1 MRTARR
7 GFTLIELL
15 VVIAIIAILAAIL
28 FPVFAKAREKARQT
42 KCLSNQ
48 RQIALACM
56 MYAQD
61 NDETLPSSANVWTSI
76 GIDAKILVCPTTG
89 DTQPIGYSYNNFMS
103 GVALGDVDGP
113 TTATLTMDG
122 FTNTSSTNVSSPLQ
136 NTFYVE
142 GDLNKVHNGKAI
154 ESYVDGH
161 VDMASSVRTSYIET
175 YVPTGK
181 LPSGCFLWVA
191 GDGLQTAANGSSC
204 SGWSDYSGAGNDL
217 VQSTSALQPTLVPSG
232 LQDINGNVQNAA
244 FFNGLGAGNGST
256 FSAAHPVNVSLAS
269 GFTYIM
275 VSQAMNSWYGPYF
288 QMSACW
294 CNAQYGYNNPQF
306 QSIPWYAYLNN
317 DVLYFFNDSGTNCST
332 FAYGPATRD
341 GVRFYDITTGQW
353 GNWIEVGGTW
363 VPVVAGEADEPN
375 TVYPQDGQ
383 SASMFTMVSNGL
395 NASAASW
402 ANGSTYVDA
411 NGNNQDMANGS
422 MWTSAD
428 GNPTASSTPGT
439 TTNNFSSG
447 SKNGWGSGSNGL
459 ASPPNWWPTD
469 TIYPALL
476 VGGEDTGNVFGDYSA
491 VDNNDDSMLGNMDEI
506 FVFNRPLSTDERATV
521 ETYLSMKYNL
531 GSSELPTGH
540 PNGIAP

>member
-1 MRTARR
+1 MRTVRR

-61 NDETLPSSANVWTSI
+61 NDETLPSSASVWTSI

-161 VDMASSVRTSYIET
+161 VDMSAYVRTSYIET

-191 GDGLQTAANGSSC
+191 GDGLQASFNGTSC
-204 SGWSDYSGAGNDL
+204 TGWADYSGAGNDL
-217 VQSTSALQPTLVPSG
+217 MQDNAAEMPSMTDSG
-232 LQDINGNVQNAA
+232 LKDVNGNGQNAA
-244 FFNGLGAGNGST
+244 FFNGSGHGVGSA
-256 FSAAHPVNVSLAS
+256 FRAAHPVSTTLTN

-275 VSQAMNSWYGPYF
+275 VSQFISGWYSPYF
-288 QMSACW
+288 AMSACW
-294 CNAQYGYNNPQF
+294 DSSQLGGFGNPNF
-306 QSIPWYAYLNN
+306 ASDPWFAYLNN
-317 DVLYFFNDSGTNCST
+317 SVLYFSCCNWNSTNA
-332 FAYGPATRD
+332 FAYGTATMD
-341 GVRFYDITTGQW
+341 GRRYYDTTTNQW
-353 GNWIEVGGTW
+353 VGADPSM
-363 VPVVAGEADEPN
+363 VGETDEPA
-375 TVYPQDGQ
+375 TVYPSDGQ
-383 SASMFTMVSNGL
+383 GASMFTLVCNGV
-395 NASAASW
+395 NAPAYSW
-402 ANGSTYVDA
+402 ADGSTYVDA

-422 MWTSAD
+422 MWTPAD
-428 GNPTASSTPGT
+428 AKTLGT
-439 TTNNFSSG
+439 TSNNFSSG
-447 SKNGWGSGSNGL
+447 SRDTNWSNAPGGGQ
-459 ASPPNWWPTD
+459 ASPTAWLPSD
-469 TIYPALL
+469 TSYPALV
-476 VGGEDTGNVFGDYSA
+476 VGGFSDTYFGDYSNSA
-491 VDNNDDSMLGNMDEI
+491 VLGNPSILGNMDELL
-506 FVFNRPLSTDERATV
+506 VFNRPLSTDERATV
-521 ETYLSMKYNL
+521 ETYLSMKYNM
-531 GSSELPTGH
+531 GSSEYPTGN